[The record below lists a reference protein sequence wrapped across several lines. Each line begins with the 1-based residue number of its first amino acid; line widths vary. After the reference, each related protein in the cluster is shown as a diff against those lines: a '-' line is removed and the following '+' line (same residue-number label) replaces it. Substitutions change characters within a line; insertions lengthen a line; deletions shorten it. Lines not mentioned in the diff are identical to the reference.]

1 MSVFIE
7 KLIINEPYKE
17 PQRHWLYDR
26 NLKEF
31 TLREGRRKSGYWKK
45 SEKKLDF
52 NDPGEYVTIDLVNKI
67 RPRIKKWREGGYPNV
82 TPTTKRYFNFGKIKV
97 LESKIKLLFFVNWK
111 L

>member
-31 TLREGRRKSGYWKK
+31 TLREGRRKSGY
-45 SEKKLDF
+45 
-52 NDPGEYVTIDLVNKI
+52 
-67 RPRIKKWREGGYPNV
+67 
-82 TPTTKRYFNFGKIKV
+82 
-97 LESKIKLLFFVNWK
+97 
-111 L
+111 